1 MEERVDNMGAYDH
14 REAMRLDRQLCFPL
28 YAASRMVVGLYTP
41 HLKPLGLT
49 YTRYIVML
57 ALWEVDGV
65 TVGDL
70 CRRLRLDV
78 GTLSPLLKRLEQ
90 DGYLTRTTS
99 EADERVKIIC
109 LTDEGRALQDRAA
122 DVPRLVGAC
131 IPLEPERAHALFDL
145 LGELVEGLG

>member
-1 MEERVDNMGAYDH
+1 MDESELTYDY

-41 HLKPLGLT
+41 HLKPHGLT
-49 YTRYIVML
+49 YTRYIVLL
-57 ALWEVDGV
+57 ALWEKDGV

-90 DGYLTRTTS
+90 DGYLTRNMS
-99 EADERVKIIC
+99 ADDERVKIVC
-109 LTDEGRALQDRAA
+109 LTDEGRALQEELSE
-122 DVPRLVGAC
+122 VPRLVGEC
-131 IPLEPERAHALFDL
+131 IPLEPEKAHTLFSL
-145 LGELVEGLG
+145 VSELVEGME